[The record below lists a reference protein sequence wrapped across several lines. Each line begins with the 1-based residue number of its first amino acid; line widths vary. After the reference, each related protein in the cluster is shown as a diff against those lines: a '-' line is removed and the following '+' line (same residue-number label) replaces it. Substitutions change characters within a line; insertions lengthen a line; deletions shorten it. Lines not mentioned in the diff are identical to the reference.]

1 MKQKKDIRITIRV
14 SDETLDVIDEFAK
27 LKSYTRSEAIRQLSL
42 KNLSTSMERI
52 SKEDKNIDRILFYF
66 EKASNHMNQVAK
78 TLNGGITEKKL
89 LSSLTMLIK
98 ISDSFKYGLLLC
110 DPKQRKYNE
119 KSNND

>member
-1 MKQKKDIRITIRV
+1 
-14 SDETLDVIDEFAK
+14 
-27 LKSYTRSEAIRQLSL
+27 LKGYTRSEAIRQLSL

-78 TLNGGITEKKL
+78 TLNITSLNGGITEKKL

-98 ISDSFKYGLLLC
+98 ISDSFKYGLFLC
-110 DPKQRKYNE
+110 DPINKK
-119 KSNND
+119 